1 MWLSQEIVRGH
12 SSICRTIKVSRFRQ
26 RQKPVG
32 LSPLTAPPI
41 KIQIACNIHQL
52 PQHVNV
58 KFSAKSRPGAAAYLP
73 NDRRL
78 FSAGATVVIG
88 DQPGN

>member
-1 MWLSQEIVRGH
+1 MKSAGRLISGGGSDNE
-12 SSICRTIKVSRFRQ
+12 
-26 RQKPVG
+26 
-32 LSPLTAPPI
+32 
-41 KIQIACNIHQL
+41 IQIGCNIHQL
-52 PQHVNV
+52 PQHVNA

-88 DQPGN
+88 DPPDCSPLYRRDFNTWV